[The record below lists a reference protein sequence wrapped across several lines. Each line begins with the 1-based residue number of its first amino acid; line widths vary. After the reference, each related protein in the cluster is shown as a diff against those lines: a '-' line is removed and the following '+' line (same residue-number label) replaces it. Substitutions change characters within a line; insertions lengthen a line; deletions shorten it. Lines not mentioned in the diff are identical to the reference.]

1 MDKDKA
7 LRKILETRD
16 KGDLPY
22 GFESRMM
29 HEIMLEAK
37 RRKRRSFIL
46 NLCLVSSVSF
56 AMIIGTIILL
66 KNYLSVKI
74 SIPTP
79 EIHFSSEASGMFGFF
94 FYIAFLVLILLAL
107 DHFFRSL
114 KQRPKN

>member
-1 MDKDKA
+1 MEKDKA

-22 GFESRMM
+22 GFESRIM

-37 RRKRRSFIL
+37 RKKRRSFIL
-46 NLCLVSSVSF
+46 NLSLVSTVSF

-74 SIPTP
+74 SMPTLNIQFSP
-79 EIHFSSEASGMFGFF
+79 EAGGLFGFF

-114 KQRPKN
+114 KQKPKN